1 MAALEEELKTS
12 KQQGAHLE
20 LYLSE
25 AECDLK
31 RCKAEVVARQR
42 KTRVLEEEVLT
53 LRQQGERLE
62 SEEKFVATLKR
73 RGQSLEAELEQC
85 KKEVQARQ
93 HMLDSLRES
102 LASREHT
109 VESLRENVGAQAADF
124 VRKSAAATAK
134 IEELEQVGI
143 RPLTSAYVLYVS
155 IR

>member
-1 MAALEEELKTS
+1 
-12 KQQGAHLE
+12 
-20 LYLSE
+20 
-25 AECDLK
+25 
-31 RCKAEVVARQR
+31 
-42 KTRVLEEEVLT
+42 
-53 LRQQGERLE
+53 
-62 SEEKFVATLKR
+62 VATLKR

-109 VESLRENVGAQAADF
+109 VESLRESVGEQAADF

-143 RPLTSAYVLYVS
+143 RQHTSAYVGMRSHTLAYVKLKS
-155 IR
+155 LIRRGGSWRAKYTSSMRSSGGTTWT